1 MERADP
7 PPVDAWPTTPSAGVQ
22 CWNCRDTPAPAARTP
37 TAAWQ
42 QPPLQDTAEM
52 ARPPALV
59 EAWLLRQQ
67 RIALLWQQEQ
77 ASEACKA
84 WAASGASGVIQRNS
98 ARQPARQRRTQSC
111 TRSNPSIPS
120 VAEDTMRGLISA
132 SGVKT
137 GNGARP
143 GAATVRE
150 RSSGCGDV
158 SGSSHRSLTVAAP
171 GAALESVRY
180 R

>member
-1 MERADP
+1 MERADA

-22 CWNCRDTPAPAARTP
+22 CRNCRDTPAPAARTP

-59 EAWLLRQQ
+59 EAWLLGQQ

-77 ASEACKA
+77 VAEARSA
-84 WAASGASGVIQRNS
+84 WAASGASGVIQRSS

-111 TRSNPSIPS
+111 TRFNPSIPS
-120 VAEDTMRGLISA
+120 VAEDITRGLISA
-132 SGVKT
+132 SGLMQHDA
-137 GNGARP
+137 AR
-143 GAATVRE
+143 AVRL
-150 RSSGCGDV
+150 RF
-158 SGSSHRSLTVAAP
+158 LTVAALGRVSIP
-171 GAALESVRY
+171 SRSRDRKRAEACATVYL
-180 R
+180 